1 MNVRLEELK
10 IRARDGAYQSRQTE
24 LPAAPFETPDYAAL
38 SPVRKIARGMSI
50 VCAAQQPAL
59 TPDERIVFTRTV
71 GKLPPNETAGNICA
85 AWDMALGQGLLARRC
100 SALEARERFGEDAA
114 AADFLEACVETID
127 AVLDMTARYAAEARQ
142 QGMDEIAA
150 ILERVPALPPRTF
163 HEALQSLKILHSS
176 LWLSGAHHVGLGRLD
191 QYLWPYLKADL
202 DAGRLTTE
210 QAEELLAEFFIS
222 LNKDSHLYPGVQQ
235 GDDGQS
241 LMLGGMTRDGHD
253 AVNPLTWMV
262 LRASCDV
269 NMIDPKINLRVN
281 GDTDPALL
289 KEAARLTKRGLGFP
303 QYANDDVEI
312 DALIAHGYAPEDARD
327 YTVAACWE
335 FIISGRAIDVVNV
348 GACSFPAAV
357 DKAIRDGLAEGD
369 SFDGILGR
377 TRAAIGELVAHL
389 VEYGKTMRF
398 APSPFYSVLLN
409 DCLENG
415 RDCTDGGVKYS
426 NSGLHGAGSANAV
439 DALAAVRKL
448 VFEDK
453 SVTAREFLDALESDF
468 KDRED
473 LRARLITGTP
483 KVGNND
489 DCVDGLLATLFD
501 YFAEACEA
509 VKDNGHGGIVR
520 PGSGSAMYYLW
531 LARGEGSDREPVVH
545 ATADGRHDGDLFS
558 ASLAPSPGISVRGP
572 ISVLQSFS
580 KIDYHRICNGGP
592 ITLELSDTVFRD
604 DEGLTKVASL
614 VRTFVHLGC
623 QQLQL
628 NTLNPAILR
637 DAQAHPERHR
647 NLIVRV
653 WGWSGYFCE
662 LDKVYQDHII
672 ARHVYD

>member
-1 MNVRLEELK
+1 MNDRLEELRT
-10 IRARDGAYQSRQTE
+10 RARDGAHRHQRIEPPTV
-24 LPAAPFETPDYAAL
+24 LFETPEFAAL
-38 SPVRKIARGMSI
+38 SPVRKIAREMAI
-50 VCAAQQPAL
+50 VCAAEQPL
-59 TPDERIVFTRTV
+59 ISPDERIVFTRTV
-71 GKLPPNETAGNICA
+71 GKLIPNDTTGNICA
-85 AWDMALGQGLLARRC
+85 AWDMALGQGLLARKNA
-100 SALEARERFGEDAA
+100 ALNTRKRLATDAA
-114 AADFLEACVETID
+114 AVDFLDASIETID
-127 AVLDMTARYAAEARQ
+127 AVLDMTARYAAEACRVGLQ
-142 QGMDEIAA
+142 EVAA
-150 ILERVPALPPRTF
+150 ILGRVPALPPRTF

-202 DAGRLTTE
+202 DAGRLTIE

-222 LNKDSHLYPGVQQ
+222 LNKDSDLYPGIQQ

-253 AVNPLTWMV
+253 AVNPLTWMA
-262 LRASCDV
+262 LRVSCDV

-281 GDTDPALL
+281 RDTDPDLL

-312 DALIAHGYAPEDARD
+312 DALIAHGYTPEDARD

-335 FIISGRAIDVVNV
+335 FIIPGRAMDVVNV

-357 DKAIRDGLAEGD
+357 DRAIRAGLSAGD
-369 SFDGILGR
+369 SFDGILKR
-377 TRAAIGELVAHL
+377 TRTQIRDLVDRL
-389 VEYGKTMRF
+389 VEYGSTMRF

-409 DCLENG
+409 DCLEKG
-415 RDCTDGGVKYS
+415 RDCTDGGVKYR
-426 NSGLHGAGSANAV
+426 NIGIHGAGSASAA
-439 DALAAVRKL
+439 DALAAVRKM

-453 SVTAREFLDALESDF
+453 SVTPREFLGALESDF
-468 KDRED
+468 RDRED
-473 LRARLITGTP
+473 LRERLRGDAP

-489 DCVDGLLATLFD
+489 DAVDGLLTTLFD
-501 YFAEACEA
+501 HFAEACEE
-509 VKDNGHGGIVR
+509 VTDNGHGGIVR
-520 PGSGSAMYYLW
+520 PGSGSAMYYVW
-531 LARGEGSDREPVVH
+531 LARGEGSEREPVVH

-558 ASLAPSPGISVRGP
+558 ASLAPSPGVNVRGP

-580 KIDYHRICNGGP
+580 KINYRRICNGGP

-604 DEGLTKVASL
+604 DEGLTKVAGL

-637 DAQAHPERHR
+637 DAQIHPELHR